1 MPTMIMQAVGN
12 EPARAPARP
21 DGPAAGR
28 GDGDRR
34 LNLSVC
40 SILKD
45 EAGNLPGLI
54 ACLPL
59 GRIEWNVLDT
69 GSRDATVAILENAGI
84 DAVPFAW
91 IDDFAAARNASLALA
106 KRDWILWLDG
116 DDRLDEGFWDGLEAL
131 LQGPRRAYR
140 FIVRSP
146 RENSHGERF
155 RQIRL
160 FPNHMGIAFE
170 GRIHEQLGTSLQKL
184 DVPVTQADL
193 EILHTGYDSA
203 AKRGAKLA
211 RNRALLER
219 ERADHPDDP
228 TVILEYGNCLYQ
240 SEKYAAAKEAYLA
253 PMPAR
258 EPGKCEAAPDD
269 EVLRHF
275 PSLLGETCVRLGAEE
290 EAADWFRLAV
300 RWNPGDIQPYYWL
313 GKNALAAGNIH
324 GALEYFYAASERPA
338 LVGRVATDSH
348 TVRRNALALVVLCES
363 QLFGP
368 EKAPRARECLRE
380 LIAGGLE
387 AFPLDYRVP
396 WEFLRAAGADADAE
410 RYARAYLSHFPA
422 DTAMW
427 EDFLEFLF
435 TGGRHG
441 DILAIFAARQD
452 LVLASGVLEAFRAK
466 CGEVRRPPGGEI
478 YAVYSRP
485 SANSPED
492 PTLLVYFSDFV
503 NHNKLYARCYADLK
517 ALARPSETVRGIPAA
532 RWKRRDRETA
542 ELPYEQEDE
551 QEDQI
556 PAQGR

>member
-1 MPTMIMQAVGN
+1 MAYAAIPSMTRPDIGGEAD
-12 EPARAPARP
+12 EWAAPIRSTYLP
-21 DGPAAGR
+21 DGPGPKGGGGSR
-28 GDGDRR
+28 W

-59 GRIEWNVLDT
+59 SRIEWNVLDT
-69 GSRDATVAILENAGI
+69 GSRDATVAILEKAGI
-84 DAVPFAW
+84 TARPFKW
-91 IDDFAAARNASLALA
+91 IDDFSAARNASLALA
-106 KRDWILWLDG
+106 QRDWILWLDG
-116 DDRLDEGFWDGLEAL
+116 DDRLDEGFWEGLEAL
-131 LQGPRRAYR
+131 IQGPRRAYR

-170 GRIHEQLGTSLQKL
+170 GRIHEQLGTSLLRL
-184 DVPVTQADL
+184 DVPVAQADL
-193 EILHTGYDSA
+193 EILHIGYDTA

-219 ERADHPDDP
+219 ERLDHPLDP

-240 SEKYAAAKEAYLA
+240 SEEYAAAKAAYLGL
-253 PMPAR
+253 MPSP
-258 EPGKCEAAPDD
+258 EPRNCKPAPDD

-275 PSLLGETCVRLGAEE
+275 PSLLGETCVRLEAKA
-290 EAADWFRLAV
+290 EAAEWFRLAV
-300 RWNPGDIQPYYWL
+300 SWNPSDIQPYYWL
-313 GKNALAAGNIH
+313 GKHALADGNIH
-324 GALEYFYAASERPA
+324 GALEYFYAAVERPA
-338 LVGRVATDSH
+338 MVGRVATDSH

-368 EKAPRARECLRE
+368 DKAPRARQCLRD
-380 LIAGGLE
+380 LIAGGLDP
-387 AFPLDYRVP
+387 FPLDYRVP
-396 WEFLRAAGADADAE
+396 WDFLRAAGADADAE
-410 RYARAYLSHFPA
+410 RYARAYLGKFPA
-422 DTAMW
+422 PSTDMAMW

-435 TGGRHG
+435 TAGRHA
-441 DILAIFAARQD
+441 DILEIFSARPY

-466 CGEVRRPPGGEI
+466 SLEKAKRETGGIYEVYRA
-478 YAVYSRP
+478 AVRKF
-485 SANSPED
+485 PED

-517 ALARPSETVRGIPAA
+517 ALPRPSETVREFL
-532 RWKRRDRETA
+532 RQME
-542 ELPYEQEDE
+542 
-551 QEDQI
+551 
-556 PAQGR
+556 AQGWGNGMGD